1 MDTGT
6 QGPGRLVRFRVEN
19 SAGAGGGAAAEHCA
33 PLLSSGH
40 GLTGMRERTALYGGS
55 VAVIFVYESG
65 LVRVGD

>member
-1 MDTGT
+1 MRGLSG
-6 QGPGRLVRFRVEN
+6 GPVHESGRQVRRRTPLR
-19 SAGAGGGAAAEHCA
+19 AAAL
-33 PLLSSGH
+33 PGH